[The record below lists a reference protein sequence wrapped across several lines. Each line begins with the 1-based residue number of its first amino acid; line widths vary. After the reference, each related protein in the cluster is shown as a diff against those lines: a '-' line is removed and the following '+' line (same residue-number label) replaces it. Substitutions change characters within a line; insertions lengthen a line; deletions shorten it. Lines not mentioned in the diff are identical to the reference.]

1 MEAADIPLNKKDDA
15 NDNLVIYWWLAGR
28 GHTKLCKGDRHPC
41 VSLKEKIPSDIIALK
56 A

>member
-1 MEAADIPLNKKDDA
+1 MMPMIIWLYIDDWPGE
-15 NDNLVIYWWLAGR
+15 L